1 MSFKDMSSIADT
13 APKPEPDKDSKKP
26 AEGPVSGDK
35 AGKPAPAK
43 DSGG

>member
-1 MSFKDMSSIADT
+1 MSFKDMSSTADA
-13 APKPEPDKDSKKP
+13 APKPGSNKETTKP
-26 AEGPVSGDK
+26 AEASVSENE